1 MRGAQGRGRARRA
14 HEMPFG
20 PRWLGPGRCE
30 FRLWAPAARRV
41 ALCLQGRAPSRM
53 SACGDGWFALAVGQ
67 ARPGLRYAFRV
78 DDGPALPDPASRS
91 LPDGVAGASELTD
104 PRAHRWRDVG
114 WRGRPWHEAVLWE
127 VHVGTFSAAG
137 TFEGLRRRL
146 GDLSAL
152 GVTGLQLMPVGAFAG
167 RRNWGYDG
175 VQPYAPHPAYG
186 GPDALKRLVE
196 SAHQHGLMV
205 LLDVVYNHFGPV
217 GNVLHRIAP
226 TFFDPTRPTPWG
238 PALRLRGPGSRP
250 VCDYFIHNALYW
262 VEEFHLDGLRLDAV
276 HAMGDRPPEDGAMPA
291 RSTPAAPCEAGHG
304 GLVQEIAVALQ
315 RGPGRHRHVHLV
327 LENDANEADRLQPRR
342 HPHAPAT
349 RAQWNDDFHH
359 AAHVLATGQR
369 EAWYGDYAHRD
380 ARDLGRAMARGFV
393 FQGQPS
399 VWRGGR
405 PRGQPTTGLPS
416 TAFVHFLQN
425 HDQVGNRALGE
436 RLDRLTGP
444 RQVHALTVCLL
455 LAPPI
460 PLLFM
465 GQACAAV
472 TPFLFFCDH
481 GGGADGLAEA
491 VAAGRREEFR
501 HFAAFADPAA
511 QARIPDPNALDT
523 FLRSRLDPARCASPQ
538 GAAAWR
544 RTQAL
549 LRLRRRWLVPRLAGA
564 RLGHAQLAVDG
575 VLTVRWLLSG
585 PSARRT
591 HWVLQAHLPAATAPD
606 ATGRAPRPPG
616 PMQARLVYATDPPG
630 AGLPAWSAR
639 VWLAHGDA

>member
-1 MRGAQGRGRARRA
+1 MRRAQARGCARRA

-20 PRWLGPGRCE
+20 PRWRGSDRCE
-30 FRLWAPAARRV
+30 FRLWAPAAQRV
-41 ALCLQGRAPSRM
+41 SLCLQDRAPLPM
-53 SACGDGWFALAVGQ
+53 SARSGGWFTLTVEA

-78 DDGPALPDPASRS
+78 DGGPALPDPASRS
-91 LPDGVAGASELTD
+91 LPEGVDGASELLD
-104 PRAHRWRDVG
+104 PRAHRWRDVA
-114 WRGRPWHEAVLWE
+114 WRGRPWHEAVLCE

-137 TFEGLRRRL
+137 TFDALRERL
-146 GDLSAL
+146 PEFAAL
-152 GVTGLQLMPVGAFAG
+152 GVTGLQLMPVAAFAG
-167 RRNWGYDG
+167 QRNWGYDG
-175 VQPYAPHPAYG
+175 VQPYAPHPRYG

-196 SAHQHGLMV
+196 AAHQHGLMV

-217 GNVLHRIAP
+217 GNVLHDIAP

-238 PALRLRGPGSRP
+238 PALRLRGAGSRP
-250 VCDYFIHNALYW
+250 VRDFFIHNALYW

-276 HAMGDRPPEDGAMPA
+276 HAMGDRPRVEAPPAPGSAADQACGGA
-291 RSTPAAPCEAGHG
+291 CD
-304 GLVQEIAVALQ
+304 GLVQEIATALQ
-315 RGPGRHRHVHLV
+315 HGAGRRRHIHLV

-342 HPHAPAT
+342 HPHGPAA

-369 EAWYGDYAHRD
+369 EAWYSDYAHRD
-380 ARDLGRAMARGFV
+380 AGDLGRALARGFV

-405 PRGQPTTGLPS
+405 PRGQPTTGLPP

-436 RLDRLTGP
+436 RLDSLTGP

-455 LAPPI
+455 LAPPV

-465 GQACAAV
+465 GQACAAL
-472 TPFLFFCDH
+472 TPFLYFCDH
-481 GGGADGLAEA
+481 SGAPQGLAEA
-491 VAAGRREEFR
+491 VAAGRREEFG
-501 HFAAFADPAA
+501 HFAAFADPLAR
-511 QARIPDPNALDT
+511 ARIPDPNALDT
-523 FLRSRLDPARCASPQ
+523 FLRSRLDPEHCASPE

-549 LRLRRRWLVPRLAGA
+549 LRLRRRWLVPRLPGA
-564 RLGHAQLAVDG
+564 RLGHASLAADG
-575 VLTVRWLLSG
+575 VLSVRWPLSAR
-585 PSARRT
+585 SARRT
-591 HWVLQAHLPAATAPD
+591 HWLLQAHLPAASAPD
-606 ATGRAPRPPG
+606 VTARAPRPPG
-616 PMQARLVYATDPPG
+616 PARARLVYATDPVG

-639 VWLAHGDA
+639 VWLAPGDA